1 MGMTPLPIE
10 ESFPKCKEI
19 AWVVRS
25 LCLNRWGGPS
35 GMRAEHLYQWLQEA
49 TREEDP
55 ETTHWQKVVVIVQA
69 AFRNG
74 TLANDST

>member
-1 MGMTPLPIE
+1 
-10 ESFPKCKEI
+10 
-19 AWVVRS
+19 
-25 LCLNRWGGPS
+25 
-35 GMRAEHLYQWLQEA
+35 MRAEHLYQWLQEA